1 MISPPTILHSVHRN
15 QLIQPQIVQQ
25 TITQVSARE
34 IELERKVKI
43 LEMRIGELYAQK
55 NQMETQMNEANI
67 RLQY

>member
-1 MISPPTILHSVHRN
+1 MISPPKILHSVPKN
-15 QLIQPQIVQQ
+15 QFIQPQIVQQ
-25 TITQVSARE
+25 VITHVSARE

-55 NQMETQMNEANI
+55 NKIETEMNESNI